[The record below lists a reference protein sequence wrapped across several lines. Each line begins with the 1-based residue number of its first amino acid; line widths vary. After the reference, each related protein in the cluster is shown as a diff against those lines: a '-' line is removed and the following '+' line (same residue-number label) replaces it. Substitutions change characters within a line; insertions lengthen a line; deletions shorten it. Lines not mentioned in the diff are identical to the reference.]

1 MGVRRFLVASL
12 LVAAVV
18 LPVGALAI
26 APPVTFKAT
35 GAEQRYTVRPGV
47 RLLAVLVQG
56 AWGGG
61 WGGGSGHYVST
72 IGQNGAAW
80 QGLLP
85 VTPGETL
92 YIEVGSNGRA
102 NGGAS
107 FGGGGAAGSPDP
119 EGAVAGSGGGAT
131 DIRTCSERASRCP
144 GAGTRRSRGF
154 SWPVA
159 QAATVDLP
167 SPPRLG
173 SCAERAPQGDRRP
186 TSSRS
191 PRGTQRPARYRSRR
205 RAGP

>member
-1 MGVRRFLVASL
+1 MGVRRFLVASFL
-12 LVAAVV
+12 LVAVA

-26 APPVTFKAT
+26 APPVTFKST

-47 RLLAVLVQG
+47 QLLAVLVQG

-92 YIEVGSNGRA
+92 YVEVGSNGAA
-102 NGGAS
+102 NGPAS
-107 FGGGGAAGSPDP
+107 FGGGGAAGSANP

-144 GAGTRRSRGF
+144 GGGSSTQSRLLVAGGSGGNGGSLVTAAAGLLCGAGSAGG
-154 SWPVA
+154 
-159 QAATVDLP
+159 QAANEQPLP
-167 SPPRLG
+167 KG
-173 SCAERAPQGDRRP
+173 NAA
-186 TSSRS
+186 
-191 PRGTQRPARYRSRR
+191 
-205 RAGP
+205 AGP